1 LLAVLTPCFST
12 SQFATIDTG
21 TSVVIAP
28 QADAQAVY
36 DAIPGSQLGANGL
49 FTYPCSA
56 NPDVAL
62 NFAGQNFNIKA
73 ADSECTFSDEFI
85 SPLPAAF
92 TPSGRMRLDTRRG

>member
-1 LLAVLTPCFST
+1 L
-12 SQFATIDTG
+12 ATIDTG

-28 QADAQAVY
+28 QADAQAIY
-36 DAIPGSQLGANGL
+36 AAIPGSNLGQNGL

-73 ADSECTFSDEFI
+73 ADSKLYYFRNAANVLPSYNAGLCTI
-85 SPLPAAF
+85 
-92 TPSGRMRLDTRRG
+92 